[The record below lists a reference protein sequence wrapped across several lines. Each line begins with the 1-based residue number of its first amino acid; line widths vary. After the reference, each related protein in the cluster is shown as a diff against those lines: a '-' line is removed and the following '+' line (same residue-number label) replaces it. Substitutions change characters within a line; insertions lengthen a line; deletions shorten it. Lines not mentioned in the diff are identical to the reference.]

1 MSPKRILI
9 VRAGVPGPVVMARH
23 GDFVR
28 WFEDTV
34 GPGLQMAVVDG
45 VQGPLP
51 AVTGCDG
58 VVVTGS
64 FDSVTRLS
72 PWMEAL
78 GRWLVE
84 VGQTVPVLGVC
95 FGHQLLGHALGGRV
109 ERNPLGPEAGT
120 REIELTE
127 AGREDPLFRG
137 LSERFLAQESH
148 EDQVAHAP
156 PGAVVLARNG
166 HSPVQAF
173 AHGPF
178 IRGIQFHPEFSGER
192 CRDLCREEAKQLDA
206 ARPGLAQEAEA
217 SIREAPEASQVL
229 RNWVREF

>member
-1 MSPKRILI
+1 
-9 VRAGVPGPVVMARH
+9 MARH

-34 GPGLQMAVVDG
+34 GPGLRISVADA

-51 AVTGCDG
+51 EASAQDG
-58 VVVTGS
+58 VIVTGS
-64 FDSVTRLS
+64 FDSVTRHS

-84 VGQTVPVLGVC
+84 AGQTVPVLGVC

-109 ERNPLGPEAGT
+109 ERNPLGQEVGT

-127 AGREDPLFRG
+127 AGRGDPLFRG
-137 LSERFLAQESH
+137 LPARFLAQEAH
-148 EDQVAHAP
+148 EDQVAPAP
-156 PGAVVLARNG
+156 PGAVLLAQNA

-173 AHGPF
+173 AHGRF
-178 IRGIQFHPEFSGER
+178 IRGVQFHPEFSAER
-192 CRDLCREEAKQLDA
+192 CRDLCREEARQLDA

-217 SIREAPEASQVL
+217 SIRETPEASQVL